1 MTIQKPIELYSII
14 MTGAGRYEQKF
25 ISRYI
30 LAHYTEYISLYFV
43 FGLNK

>member
-1 MTIQKPIELYSII
+1 MTIQRLIELYSI

-30 LAHYTEYISLYFV
+30 LAYYAVYISLYFV